1 MTLVNKQLSKKKNII
16 SEVSPEILSAKTEMN
31 CTTKDVI
38 VAEVGW
44 EVPPNPENDMTV
56 IDGTTVIQEGLL
68 LLNELFLEKLLT

>member
-1 MTLVNKQLSKKKNII
+1 
-16 SEVSPEILSAKTEMN
+16 MN

-56 IDGTTVIQEGLL
+56 IDGTTVIQEGWHLV
-68 LLNELFLEKLLT
+68 LNELFLEKLLT